1 MDIVTVEKD
10 GMKYEAEYFSD
21 DEMVTV
27 YGNDGV
33 PANVVINGMSEINA
47 ARSALRQLINMNQ
60 ISAMKDD

>member
-27 YGNDGV
+27 YGNNGV

-47 ARSALRQLINMNQ
+47 ARSALRQLISMNQ
-60 ISAMKDD
+60 ISAMKVD